1 MYCPTI
7 GKQSLHEKTND
18 NGYCLI
24 QFATLNNMVIGSTTF
39 QHKNVCKPT
48 WMAPDRSF
56 ESQTDHMVIDARH
69 MSDLMDVRSYR
80 RGNVD
85 SDHYLVIARMRARIS
100 NIMKIRGERIR
111 KFCISKLQDK
121 NMTNMYVKRL
131 EESLKQLPCSGRE
144 TIQEEWDICKSTI
157 QQVAEEVLGRQV
169 SRQENEWFDK
179 DCERA
184 TKEKNEAYLIMQQQ
198 RGTRNKVLRYQEK
211 RREENT

>member
-1 MYCPTI
+1 
-7 GKQSLHEKTND
+7 
-18 NGYCLI
+18 
-24 QFATLNNMVIGSTTF
+24 MVIGSTMF
-39 QHKNVCKPT
+39 QHKNVHKPT
-48 WMAPDRSF
+48 WMVPDRSF
-56 ESQTDHMVIDARH
+56 ESQIDHMVIDARH

-131 EESLKQLPCSGRE
+131 EESLKQLPCSGGE
-144 TIQEEWDICKSTI
+144 TVQEEWDICKSTI
-157 QQVAEEVLGRQV
+157 QQVAEVLGRQV
-169 SRQENEWFDK
+169 SRQRNEWFCK

-211 RREENT
+211 GKEENT